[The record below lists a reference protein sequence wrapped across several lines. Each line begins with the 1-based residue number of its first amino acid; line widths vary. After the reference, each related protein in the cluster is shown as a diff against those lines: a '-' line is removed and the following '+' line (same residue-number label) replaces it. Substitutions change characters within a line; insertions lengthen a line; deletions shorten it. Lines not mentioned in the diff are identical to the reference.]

1 MSFLGELKRRNVF
14 RVAGVYVVVSWVIVQ
29 VAATLEEAI
38 SLPAWFDAV
47 AVSFLAIA
55 FPIVVVFAWAF
66 ELTPEGIQRTSAVS
80 TEDSITEQ
88 TASKLDMVLI
98 LALLVFA
105 GAMVLPRFL
114 PQETVPAA
122 ETVASAS
129 TSDEAMVAA
138 ATPPVQDASIA
149 VLPFADLSPD
159 GDQEYFADGISE
171 ELLNVLAQVDGMK
184 VAGRTSSFAF
194 KGRNEDLREIGQVLN
209 VAHILEGSVRS
220 QGDKVRVTAQLIQ
233 VSDGFHLWS
242 QTYDRDLSDIFA
254 VQDDIAQQ
262 ILVAMTDELM
272 SDKAP
277 SIAPAARTDI
287 SAFNLFLEARDLIS
301 TRDEAAM
308 QRALELLNQA
318 IEIDPTYAPAYAS
331 RAKAYT
337 LLSDRPGSYGS
348 IPAKEAL
355 AHARANVDKALA
367 LDSKLAD
374 AYAVQ
379 GLINADTGRP
389 DFAVSSLRRAIE
401 LNPNSL
407 DARNWLGL
415 ALSFNGRL
423 RDVADQLKTLVDIDP
438 LYRPGVT
445 NTILYNY
452 RIGDFETAKKV
463 GERYIRANPG
473 RAESIRLQSG
483 LLNLDNQP
491 AESILLQET
500 VPLEEFDRRTSG
512 ELRSQYYDLGINAEY
527 NGPHKLRPLFEPY
540 GDFKEGNE
548 SEALA
553 KARKAV
559 ADFPEYYAAHT
570 IYIRVLSETKSDA
583 ELAGHFASA
592 FDGSLETYATKLRP
606 SVTVNPPPYSE
617 LALALRTVGDNAG
630 YDDAMQRWRF
640 TIDMFRAGG
649 DVSPGRDLDEALYL
663 AIAGDDEASID
674 FLESA
679 FAKRH
684 PLDVFLFK
692 SRAFKSLE
700 LHPRFAALRRANLV
714 RVNEER
720 AILGYPPLD
729 ESYYGIETAS
739 TSD

>member
-1 MSFLGELKRRNVF
+1 VSFLGELKRRNVF

-55 FPIVVVFAWAF
+55 FPIVMVFAWAF
-66 ELTPEGIQRTSAVS
+66 ELTPEGIQRTTAVS
-80 TEDSITEQ
+80 SEDSITEQ

-98 LALLVFA
+98 LALLIFA
-105 GAMVLPRFL
+105 GAMVMPRFL
-114 PQETVPAA
+114 PQEPASNT
-122 ETVASAS
+122 ESTASAS
-129 TSDEAMVAA
+129 SQDEAMVAE
-138 ATPPVQDASIA
+138 ATPPVKDASIA

-159 GDQEYFADGISE
+159 GNQEYFADGISE
-171 ELLNVLAQVDGMK
+171 ELLNVLAQVDGLK

-272 SDKAP
+272 SGAAP
-277 SIAPAARTDI
+277 AIAPAARTDI
-287 SAFNLFLEARDLIS
+287 SAFNLFLEARDLIAS
-301 TRDEAAM
+301 REASGM
-308 QRALELLNQA
+308 QRALALLNQA

-355 AHARANVDKALA
+355 TQARADVDKALA

-379 GLINADTGRP
+379 GLINADIGRP
-389 DFAVSSLRRAIE
+389 DFAVSSLRRALE
-401 LNPNSL
+401 LNPNSV
-407 DARNWLGL
+407 DARNWLAL

-445 NTILYNY
+445 NTITYSY
-452 RIGDFETAKKV
+452 RIGDFETAQRV

-473 RAESIRLQSG
+473 EFETIRIRSG
-483 LLNLDNQP
+483 LLYLDNQP

-500 VPLEEFDRRTSG
+500 LALDKFDPRTSG
-512 ELRSQYYDLGINAEY
+512 ELRSGYYDLGIDAEY
-527 NGPHKLRPLFEPY
+527 KGPHKLQPLFEPY
-540 GDFKEGNE
+540 GME
-548 SEALA
+548 SEGDLAGALN

-559 ADFPEYYAAHT
+559 ADFPEYYSAHT
-570 IYIRVLSETKSDA
+570 VYIRVLSQTESDE
-583 ELAGHFASA
+583 ELVAHYAAA

-606 SVTVNPPPYSE
+606 SVSVDPPPYGE
-617 LALALRTVGDNAG
+617 LALALRAAGDNPG

-640 TIDMFRAGG
+640 TMDMFRAGG
-649 DVSPGRDLDEALYL
+649 DVSPGRDLDDAAYW
-663 AIAGDDEASID
+663 AIVGDDEKSID

-679 FAKRH
+679 FSKRH
-684 PLDVFLFK
+684 PLDVFVFRDRVYK
-692 SRAFKSLE
+692 GLE
-700 LHPRFAALRRANLV
+700 LHPRFAALRRANLM
-714 RVNEER
+714 RINEER
-720 AILGYPPLD
+720 EILGYPPLD
-729 ESYYGIETAS
+729 ESYYGIDAAP
-739 TSD
+739 SD